1 MSKRIVVECANC
13 GIKTTIFFYS
23 LLSDVN
29 GTKHPR
35 LFCMACKASERIK
48 PELEK

>member
-23 LLSDVN
+23 LLSDAN
-29 GTKHPR
+29 GTKHP
-35 LFCMACKASERIK
+35 LCMACKASERIK